1 MRNGYRV
8 IDGDG
13 HMQEPLDIWD
23 KYVEKDYYDRR
34 PLVSGHVARYLFEY
48 EPCEAFPEG
57 RKAPRPESVFADCE
71 EQLRRCLAKRALVP
85 VTRLRARRERSRPSR
100 L

>member
-1 MRNGYRV
+1 MKNGYRV

-23 KYVEKDYYDRR
+23 TYVERDYYDRR

-48 EPCEAFPEG
+48 DPCEAFPEG
-57 RKAPRPESVFADCE
+57 RQSPRPESVFADCE
-71 EQLRRCLAKRALVP
+71 ERYGDAWRTWWSLA
-85 VTRLRARRERSRPSR
+85 ARIQEIEKE
-100 L
+100 LKEFYQV